1 MTLRHRLEDPG
12 TRLRIGMAFLLLA
25 SLSQWFLH
33 PTVAFGQDAIDAARG
48 LFFGLA
54 IGFNLWA
61 ARGMGRKEGRGA

>member
-33 PTVAFGQDAIDAARG
+33 PTAAFGQDTIDAARG
-48 LFFGLA
+48 LFLGLA
-54 IGFNLWA
+54 IGFSLWA
-61 ARGMGRKEGRGA
+61 VRGRARGEG